1 MDEMIRWLR
10 AQSPMGLA
18 KLFLIDVP
26 MLIVRVWLRLYLY
39 ILAVG
44 SLILW
49 ATLLIWLAQAAWQG
63 L

>member
-1 MDEMIRWLR
+1 MVRWLR
-10 AQSPMGLA
+10 AQSPLGLA
-18 KLFLIDVP
+18 KIFLLDAP
-26 MLIVRVWLRLYLY
+26 MFVVQVWLRLYLY

-49 ATLLIWLAQAAWQG
+49 ATLLIWLAQVVWRG